1 MAQIIISRHMLIWI
15 ITRVRINKIS
25 SLSKIIKIGPK
36 RRMVVEIVLKVK
48 VEILISCGRLSAG
61 LLVWVD
67 RNKKLKSRVM
77 QKVT

>member
-1 MAQIIISRHMLIWI
+1 
-15 ITRVRINKIS
+15 
-25 SLSKIIKIGPK
+25 
-36 RRMVVEIVLKVK
+36 MVVEIVLKVK